1 MRPLCCLLLL
11 ASCVSNATP
20 QAPLPSSERAVKELT
35 ARDAL
40 LPWVAFDGSS
50 TCSNHVVRHLEVVR
64 VTDGTTAWSSQRFGQ
79 LLGELANGDL
89 FVTNLDTE
97 GRSKLEVAVL
107 ARADGAV
114 RWSCSAEVPAVTE
127 SARWTLTES
136 GAMGQ
141 LIAQYSQGGAAHPPP
156 KQLDA
161 LELELRHAGCELQE
175 QPGAELA
182 PVAISAMGQRE
193 WTAGDIVVRLE
204 PPAPGAPN
212 AGPSFGP
219 PAKLVATRA
228 GQTLWN
234 RDIQTQSLV
243 PCLAP

>member
-1 MRPLCCLLLL
+1 M
-11 ASCVSNATP
+11 
-20 QAPLPSSERAVKELT
+20 RAVRAVT

-50 TCSNHVVRHLEVVR
+50 VCSNHVVRHLEVVR
-64 VTDGTTAWSSQRFGQ
+64 VADGTTAWSNQRWGQ

-89 FVTNLDTE
+89 VVTNLDTE
-97 GRSKLEVAVL
+97 GRRKLEVAVL

-114 RWSCSAEVPAVTE
+114 RWSCSANVPAATE
-127 SARWTLTES
+127 SASWTLTES
-136 GAMGQ
+136 GATGQ

-156 KQLDA
+156 PQLDA
-161 LELELRHAGCELQE
+161 LELELTEAGCELHP
-175 QPGAELA
+175 QPGSGLA
-182 PVAISAMGQRE
+182 PVAIDGPLPRE
-193 WTAGDIVVRLE
+193 WTSRDVALRLE
-204 PPAPGAPN
+204 PPVPGAPN

-219 PAKLVATRA
+219 PVHLVATRA

-234 RDIQTQSLV
+234 REIQTRSLV

>member
-1 MRPLCCLLLL
+1 VRD
-11 ASCVSNATP
+11 
-20 QAPLPSSERAVKELT
+20 LT
-35 ARDAL
+35 ARDAQ
-40 LPWVAFDGSS
+40 LPWVAFDGSAM
-50 TCSNHVVRHLEVVR
+50 CSNHVVRHLEVVR
-64 VTDGTTAWSSQRFGQ
+64 VNDGTTAWSSQRWGQ

-89 FVTNLDTE
+89 VVTNLDTE
-97 GRSKLEVAVL
+97 ERSKLEVSVL

-114 RWSCSAEVPAVTE
+114 RWTCSAEVPAVTE

-141 LIAQYSQGGAAHPPP
+141 LIARYSQGGAAHPSPP
-156 KQLDA
+156 QLDA
-161 LELELRHAGCELQE
+161 LELELSEAGCELHT
-175 QPGAELA
+175 QPGSGLA
-182 PVAISAMGQRE
+182 PVAISAVSQRE
-193 WTAGDIVVRLE
+193 WNSADIVVRLE
-204 PPAPGAPN
+204 PPVPGTPN

-234 RDIQTQSLV
+234 REIQTQSLV